1 MLGGLST
8 DPQMRVCD
16 KEDNPIPGLYN
27 VGTMVGDM
35 FATNYTFMVEGANY
49 GANCITFGYLTG
61 KHIAEN
67 EVTPDRDPPL
77 PGKGRVPPRAP
88 PFSREATTNHTSEEV
103 PRPPQ
108 DRP

>member
-1 MLGGLST
+1 M
-8 DPQMRVCD
+8 CD

-67 EVTPDRDPPL
+67 E
-77 PGKGRVPPRAP
+77 
-88 PFSREATTNHTSEEV
+88 
-103 PRPPQ
+103 
-108 DRP
+108 